1 LKKPNKIILASA
13 GCNKSDNDVMHK
25 KTDSAQN
32 LDCTWENQP
41 CWLFRTQVSDRKCM
55 SCMRRLSWA
64 RFNGKPNELRL

>member
-1 LKKPNKIILASA
+1 LASA
-13 GCNKSDNDVMHK
+13 GCHKSDNDVMHK

-55 SCMRRLSWA
+55 SCMRRFIL
-64 RFNGKPNELRL
+64 G